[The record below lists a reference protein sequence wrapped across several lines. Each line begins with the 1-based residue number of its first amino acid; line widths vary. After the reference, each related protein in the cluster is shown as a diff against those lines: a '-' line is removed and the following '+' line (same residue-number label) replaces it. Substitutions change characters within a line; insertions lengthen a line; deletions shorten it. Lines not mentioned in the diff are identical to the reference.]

1 MENQVQIAFTWENET
16 FQGLIEKEYENSYLI
31 HVQNPNDEL
40 VEKYNGRIVISKK
53 KCITDILL

>member
-16 FQGLIEKEYENSYLI
+16 FQGFIEKEYENSYLI
-31 HVQNPNDEL
+31 HVKNPNSEL
-40 VEKYNGRIVISKK
+40 VAKYNGRIVLSKK